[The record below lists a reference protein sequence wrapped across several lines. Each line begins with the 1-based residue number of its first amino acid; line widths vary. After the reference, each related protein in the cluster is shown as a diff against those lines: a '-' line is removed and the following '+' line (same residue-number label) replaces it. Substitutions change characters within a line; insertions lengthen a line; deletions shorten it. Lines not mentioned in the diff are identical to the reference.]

1 MFSSS
6 ILAWAAPTIFLVNQ
20 VNGLPLSTTETSGQP
35 VVDLGYSRYQG
46 ITIGSGVNQY
56 LGMRYAAPP
65 VGDLRFRAPA
75 EPLTTAGL
83 QNATA
88 VSTTYLLV
96 PVFPLIIIQFQP
108 ICLGISTK
116 LPSSTQAEDCLFI
129 NVWGPASA
137 TADSNL
143 PVWVY
148 IQGGG
153 YVSNSN
159 ANYNGSTVVE
169 NSGQNIVFVNFN
181 YRVGSWGFL
190 ASEKVRQ
197 NGDLNAGLL
206 DERFALQC
214 RYWGRNPFLT
224 LNSLMIFS

>member
-1 MFSSS
+1 M
-6 ILAWAAPTIFLVNQ
+6 LTI
-20 VNGLPLSTTETSGQP
+20 E
-35 VVDLGYSRYQG
+35 
-46 ITIGSGVNQY
+46 
-56 LGMRYAAPP
+56 
-65 VGDLRFRAPA
+65 
-75 EPLTTAGL
+75 
-83 QNATA
+83 
-88 VSTTYLLV
+88 
-96 PVFPLIIIQFQP
+96 QFQP

-116 LPSSTQAEDCLFI
+116 LPSVSQAEDCLFI

-137 TADSNL
+137 TENSNL

-159 ANYNGSTVVE
+159 ANYNGSTVVA

-197 NGDLNAGLL
+197 NGNLNAGLL
-206 DERFALQC
+206 DERFALKWVQQ
-214 RYWGRNPFLT
+214 YISKVGEPSMF
-224 LNSLMIFS
+224 F